1 MNCSSDSLRGESD
14 CRTSFSVCSD
24 QISEEEDQVKGLPSV
39 PGLELQELSQSQP
52 GFLSCLLLLY
62 NCSSSQAECKQE
74 FRQCAQQYPLE
85 ETVEQTGPSHNQ
97 QPHTNTGRRDEVSGG
112 AGTESDEVL
121 GGEGTR
127 SDEVPRV
134 AGPGD
139 KVVGGGVGRPPDVNS
154 SPDIFTPSLAGGSG
168 KIPESK

>member
-39 PGLELQELSQSQP
+39 PGLELQALSQSQP

-74 FRQCAQQYPLE
+74 FRQCAQQYPVE
-85 ETVEQTGPSHNQ
+85 ETVGQTGPGHNQ
-97 QPHTNTGRRDEVSGG
+97 QPNTNTGRR
-112 AGTESDEVL
+112 DEVL

-127 SDEVPRV
+127 SDEVPGV

-139 KVVGGGVGRPPDVNS
+139 KVVGGGVRRPPDVNS

-168 KIPESK
+168 KIPESKLEQFC

>member
-39 PGLELQELSQSQP
+39 PGLDLQALSQSQP

-74 FRQCAQQYPLE
+74 FRQCAQQYPVE

-97 QPHTNTGRRDEVSGG
+97 YPHTNTGRRDEVSGG
-112 AGTESDEVL
+112 AGTGSDEVS
-121 GGEGTR
+121 GGGV
-127 SDEVPRV
+127 SWDE
-134 AGPGD
+134 
-139 KVVGGGVGRPPDVNS
+139 VVGGGVRRPPDVNS

-168 KIPESK
+168 KIPESKLEQFS